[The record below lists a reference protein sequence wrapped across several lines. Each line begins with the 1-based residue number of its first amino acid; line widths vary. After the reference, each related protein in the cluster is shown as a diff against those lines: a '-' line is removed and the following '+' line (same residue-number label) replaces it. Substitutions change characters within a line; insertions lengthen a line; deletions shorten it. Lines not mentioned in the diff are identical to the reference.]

1 MSHQIKAPIRAIKDN
16 AEKIKLYTDENEDL
30 FTQILNMVNAVEDC
44 GDWQG
49 KSMKTLQ
56 AVTRSNQKKFIE
68 GMRELYQL
76 GDFLQRYADAM
87 EKKDTEL
94 QARIQNI

>member
-1 MSHQIKAPIRAIKDN
+1 MTTIKTPIEAIREASSTLKT
-16 AEKIKLYTDENEDL
+16 YTDENEDL

-44 GDWQG
+44 GDWKG

-94 QARIQNI
+94 QARIQSI

>member
-1 MSHQIKAPIRAIKDN
+1 MTTIKTPIEAIREASSTLKT
-16 AEKIKLYTDENEDL
+16 YTDENEDL

-56 AVTRSNQKKFIE
+56 AVTRSNQKKFKE
-68 GMRELYQL
+68 GMSELYQL

>member
-1 MSHQIKAPIRAIKDN
+1 MTTIKTPIEAIREASSTLKT
-16 AEKIKLYTDENEDL
+16 YTDENEDL

-56 AVTRSNQKKFIE
+56 AVTRSNQKKFEE

-94 QARIQNI
+94 QAQIQNI